1 MIDKEIWN
9 SLKLG
14 LDRLYENDQYLICR
28 YGNNYVSE
36 RAITFNL
43 GHYLNNIFKEIHE
56 FKYSID
62 CEFNR
67 DIDEVKK
74 MGKHD
79 IIPDIIIHE
88 RGSNKDNL
96 VAIEVKTWWN
106 NKNEERKR
114 DEDKLFYLTDSCHQ
128 YKYKYGF
135 SLIINK
141 NREDTEIKIF
151 IDGKTDDIYHKI

>member
-1 MIDKEIWN
+1 
-9 SLKLG
+9 
-14 LDRLYENDQYLICR
+14 
-28 YGNNYVSE
+28 
-36 RAITFNL
+36 
-43 GHYLNNIFKEIHE
+43 
-56 FKYSID
+56 
-62 CEFNR
+62 
-67 DIDEVKK
+67 

-106 NKNEERKR
+106 NKDEERKR
-114 DEDKLFYLTDSCHQ
+114 DEDKLFYLTDSFHQ
-128 YKYKYGF
+128 YRYKYGL

-141 NREDTEIKIF
+141 NREDTEVKIF